1 MCFIEFAVFFGLGGF
16 WWCKS
21 NYPEIWHE
29 ACQQLLSQELG
40 ILKVPQ
46 GFQWTWPLLDFDYH
60 IFSQFFP
67 IGIVGSQ
74 HQLHEW
80 NAWPSRQHA
89 LVLECWQNSAWLGC
103 GMWQCWVNWIPWCM
117 SLEAIVA
124 WVISWTYCIMDLP
137 LSFTGVMMLGF
148 SLCFNFYAKEL
159 ECLFQISH
167 GVWSNA
173 RLSSCVGTTGH
184 PGIMTFHSEGQPFQ
198 RGCVEIV
205 HI

>member
-1 MCFIEFAVFFGLGGF
+1 MCFIEFAVFFCLGGF
-16 WWCKS
+16 SWCKS
-21 NYPEIWHE
+21 NYPEICHE
-29 ACQQLLSQELG
+29 ACQQIQSQELG

-46 GFQWTWPLLDFDYH
+46 GFQWTWPPSLSH
-60 IFSQFFP
+60 WNS
-67 IGIVGSQ
+67 GIPT
-74 HQLHEW
+74 LAPW
-80 NAWPSRQHA
+80 NLWPSRQHA
-89 LVLECWQNSAWLGC
+89 LVLECWQNSEWLGC

-124 WVISWTYCIMDLP
+124 WVISWTYCIIDL
-137 LSFTGVMMLGF
+137 SIQFTGVIMLGF
-148 SLCFNFYAKEL
+148 ILCFNFYAKEL
-159 ECLFQISH
+159 ECLYQISH